1 MIYGFYGFDKLKN
14 STNSDLPKCFTFQS
28 LELSLFSHGLANL
41 SPNFIL
47 DYGRHKGHLHNLLEL
62 EAEKTR
68 NSMTGAVQSLKKF
81 MEDVAETSRRLGKK
95 TYSVKP
101 HFSAN
106 KSSAAWK
113 END

>member
-1 MIYGFYGFDKLKN
+1 MD
-14 STNSDLPKCFTFQS
+14 STNSKIRQTQTLPFQF
-28 LELSLFSHGLANL
+28 LELGFFSHGLDNL

-95 TYSVKP
+95 LILLSQL
-101 HFSAN
+101 
-106 KSSAAWK
+106 
-113 END
+113 